1 MKVKGKKILKLVV
14 LVNGGAESKRPC
26 LVVDLPTAKRL
37 GFWPPEKAEVFSVEE
52 ASHIGDAYLIR
63 DAVRL
68 ELMDEKD
75 NRIAEIKSD
84 LVIHI
89 GLSEPLI
96 TDTTIDAL
104 GIQIISFGKGLWRH
118 ISDPPNIV
126 RKSAHRL

>member
-1 MKVKGKKILKLVV
+1 MGEKIGEFIGCKGKVESKREKILKLIV
-14 LVNGGAESKRPC
+14 LVNGGAESRRPC

-37 GFWPPEKAEVFSVEE
+37 GFWPPEKAEIFSV
-52 ASHIGDAYLIR
+52 G
-63 DAVRL
+63 AVRL
-68 ELMDEKD
+68 ELIDEKD

-104 GIQIISFGKGLWRH
+104 DIQIISFGKVYG
-118 ISDPPNIV
+118 DM
-126 RKSAHRL
+126 